1 MAHTT
6 QSKSDVSKDYFH
18 NQINVS
24 TQGKCNLKVG
34 VSETQLVLHLSQSFI
49 NDMLTGSGQCKC
61 KKKYELVPLC

>member
-24 TQGKCNLKVG
+24 TQQKM
-34 VSETQLVLHLSQSFI
+34 QS
-49 NDMLTGSGQCKC
+49 
-61 KKKYELVPLC
+61 